1 MWHSC
6 LEFIVRAKEGGGNLF
21 QLLIIYCKI
30 VRMAPTRYGN
40 RSRTRQRPP
49 WLRIVGTNLS
59 ILVFLALAMT
69 AMFAVYLR
77 FNPTPGD
84 AETVAALVSQPASLS
99 APLHKIVA
107 ARPVTQRVA
116 QSKPPIRIGLIA
128 GHTGND
134 SGAVCADGLTEAQ
147 INLTI
152 AQGVAQQLRDAG
164 IHADVL
170 LEFDPRLSGYDGTAL
185 VSIHADSCDYF
196 NDQATGFKIAG
207 SPYADSSQLSIC
219 VEHAYQEATGLPY
232 HANTI
237 TPHMTNY
244 HAFREIAAETQAII
258 IEVGFMNLD
267 RQLLTTDV
275 NQPISGVANGL
286 FCFVRENG
294 S

>member
-1 MWHSC
+1 MVS
-6 LEFIVRAKEGGGNLF
+6 
-21 QLLIIYCKI
+21 
-30 VRMAPTRYGN
+30 
-40 RSRTRQRPP
+40 
-49 WLRIVGTNLS
+49 TNLS
-59 ILVFLALAMT
+59 ILVFLALAMV

-84 AETVAALVSQPASLS
+84 AETVAALVVSQPSSFS
-99 APLHKIVA
+99 APLRKIVA

-116 QSKPPIRIGLIA
+116 QSQPPIHIGLIA

-152 AQGVAQQLRDAG
+152 AQGVAQRLRDVG
-164 IHADVL
+164 IHTDVL
-170 LEFDPRLSGYDGTAL
+170 LEFDPRLPGYDGTAL
-185 VSIHADSCDYF
+185 ISIHADSCDYF

-207 SPYADSSQLSIC
+207 SGYADSSQLSIC

-237 TPHMTNY
+237 TPHMTDY
-244 HAFREIAAETQAII
+244 HAFREIAIGTQAII

-267 RQLLTTDV
+267 RQLLTTNVD
-275 NQPISGVANGL
+275 QPINGITNGIL
-286 FCFVRENG
+286 CFLRENG